1 MRLDHIKTSAI
12 AGLLGAALLLG
23 SPLPTNAEPGK
34 GRGNGNGKGWRSEVR
49 EERGEGR
56 GKRERGNGKVSRS
69 VERRREER
77 VVRRSA
83 PSRGGERT
91 VKRSSSRKSDE
102 RVVRSEGRSAPRSE
116 DRVTRR
122 AKGWNGGGSGVRT
135 GRVREGRAHD
145 GGSVVRS
152 GGRTTVERQYS
163 YRAPSRTR
171 VQTSYR
177 APRWS
182 GGRYYTGARYH
193 TAYRGYPVYREYVSY
208 RYTPAYAPAYGW
220 RYYCAPRYHY
230 PTHVI
235 YVQPVR
241 FFVAADFVIGGVGIS
256 ARYVDPGPVYG
267 CNFCDARFGDYYAY
281 ERHVE
286 GYCGDAPHGYRIHA
300 EDWDD
305 EVWDHG
311 HDDDGYEEELD

>member
-23 SPLPTNAEPGK
+23 SPLPTSAEPGK
-34 GRGNGNGKGWRSEVR
+34 GRGNGNGKGGRSEVR
-49 EERGEGR
+49 EERGKGR
-56 GKRERGNGKVSRS
+56 GKRERGNGNVSRS
-69 VERRREER
+69 VERRSEKR
-77 VVRRSA
+77 VVRQSA

-91 VKRSSSRKSDE
+91 VKRSASRKSEE
-102 RVVRSEGRSAPRSE
+102 RIIRSERRSAPRSE
-116 DRVTRR
+116 GRVTRR
-122 AKGWNGGGSGVRT
+122 ATEWNGGRSGVRE
-135 GRVREGRAHD
+135 GRVREGRVND
-145 GGSVVRS
+145 RGSVVRS

-163 YRAPSRTR
+163 YRAPTRTQA
-171 VQTSYR
+171 QTSYR

-193 TAYRGYPVYREYVSY
+193 TAYQGYPVYREYVSY
-208 RYTPAYAPAYGW
+208 RYAPAYAPVYGW

-256 ARYVDPGPVYG
+256 ARYADPGPVYG

-281 ERHVE
+281 EHHVE
-286 GYCGDAPHGYRIHA
+286 GYCGHAPHGYRIHA
-300 EDWDD
+300 EDWGD
-305 EVWDHG
+305 EVWDDGHG
-311 HDDDGYEEELD
+311 DDYYEEWD